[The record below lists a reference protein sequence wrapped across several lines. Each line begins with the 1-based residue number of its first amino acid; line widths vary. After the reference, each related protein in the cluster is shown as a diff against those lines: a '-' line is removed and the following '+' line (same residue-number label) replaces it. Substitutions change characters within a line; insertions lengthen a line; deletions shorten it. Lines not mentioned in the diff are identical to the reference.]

1 MYLNS
6 NKEDQALLALIA
18 GTLHPFAIDVTKEEI
33 DSVLSKAIPLSEE
46 GRAALARLGD
56 NPFASNQRSS
66 KPRASVESNSGLLA
80 AMHRE
85 ADNADLDEETQ
96 AKLEEKRQE
105 VLERLRK
112 RKNQPPQ

>member
-1 MYLNS
+1 MYPNT

-18 GTLHPFAIDVTKEEI
+18 GTLHPYFVDVTKEEI
-33 DSVLSKAIPLSEE
+33 DSVLSKARPLSED
-46 GRAALARLGD
+46 GRLALANLGD
-56 NPFASNQRSS
+56 NPFITQRLS
-66 KPRASVESNSGLLA
+66 KPPANVELNSGLLA

-105 VLERLRK
+105 VLDRLRK
-112 RKNQPPQ
+112 RKDQPPQ

>member
-1 MYLNS
+1 MPLNPDME
-6 NKEDQALLALIA
+6 NQALLALIA
-18 GTLHPFAIDVTKEEI
+18 GTLHPFRVDVTDDEI
-33 DSVLSKAIPLSEE
+33 DAILSKAKPLSEE
-46 GRAALARLGD
+46 GCVALGNLGD
-56 NPFASNQRSS
+56 NPFATIRPS
-66 KPRASVESNSGLLA
+66 KPRATVAVDSRLLA

-85 ADNADLDEETQ
+85 ADDAALDEETQ

>member
-1 MYLNS
+1 MPLNPD
-6 NKEDQALLALIA
+6 KENQAILALIA
-18 GTLHPFAIDVTKEEI
+18 GTLHPFRIDVTDAEI
-33 DSVLSKAIPLSEE
+33 DAVLSSAKPLSEE
-46 GRAALARLGD
+46 GRMALGTLGD
-56 NPFASNQRSS
+56 NPFATIRRS
-66 KPRASVESNSGLLA
+66 KPRVTVAADSGLLA

-85 ADNADLDEETQ
+85 ADDAALDEETQ